1 LQRYRLS
8 ATWPYDPKRV
18 PLFYGWVIW
27 LFSTLGI
34 LVSIP
39 GQTMGMAVFTDSL
52 IEVLGLT
59 RTQLSMA
66 YLMGTVSS
74 ALLLTRAG
82 RWYDRL
88 GGRITIAGASMGLA
102 AMLVFIS
109 FSDTIAALLPGNKVV
124 VFGVI
129 FVGYFGVR
137 FFGQGVLTN
146 AAGNTLLVWFEK
158 RRGLVTGAR
167 GIFVSLGFSLAP
179 IFLAWQISLFGWR
192 GALWWLAIYCAVFAL
207 AGIIFV
213 RDNPQSCGVVI
224 DGAAYDAPDRPVNPV
239 PDMTLAEA
247 QKTPVFWLYSL
258 SLTIHSLLV
267 TAITFHVVSIFNEAQ
282 RDASEAFGF
291 FLPMAIVATAVN
303 LVSAW
308 LADHSRL
315 KPFLITMLCCFLVAG
330 VALVNLRD
338 SWGYWLLVLTLGAA
352 GGLWSV
358 ISNLAFIRYF
368 GALHLG
374 EVTGLVT
381 ATMVLGSA
389 IGPALFSIGLD
400 WSGSYA
406 TAEWLCM
413 GLVLPLLVAAVL
425 IPQAR

>member
-1 LQRYRLS
+1 MQFRLS
-8 ATWPYDPKRV
+8 ATWPFDPRRS

-27 LFSTLGI
+27 LFSTLGM
-34 LVSIP
+34 LASIP

-52 IEVLGLT
+52 IEVLGLS

-66 YLMGTVSS
+66 YLLGTLGS

-88 GGRITIAGASMGLA
+88 GGRITIAGASLA
-102 AMLVFIS
+102 LAVMLVFIS
-109 FSDTIAALLPGNKVV
+109 FSDVIAGVLQGNQALA
-124 VFGVI
+124 FAVI
-129 FVGYFGVR
+129 LVGYFGVR

-146 AAGNTLLVWFEK
+146 AARNTLLVWFEK
-158 RRGLVTGAR
+158 RRGLVAGAR
-167 GIFVSLGFSLAP
+167 GVFVSLGFSLAP

-192 GALWWLAIYCAVFAL
+192 GALWWLAIYCAVFAVT
-207 AGIIFV
+207 AIVFI
-213 RDNPQSCGVVI
+213 RDNPQSCGVRI
-224 DGAAYDAPDRPVNPV
+224 DGAAQDEHGPAADTAPA
-239 PDMTLAEA
+239 MTLAQA

-258 SLTIHSLLV
+258 SLTMQALFI
-267 TAITFHVVSIFNEAQ
+267 TAITFHVVSIFNEAG

-291 FLPMAIVATAVN
+291 FLPVAIVSTSVN
-303 LVSAW
+303 LVAAW
-308 LADHSRL
+308 LADQCGL
-315 KPFLITMLCCFLVAG
+315 KPFLVLMLCCFVLAG
-330 VALVNLRD
+330 VGLLNLQSD
-338 SWGYWLLVLTLGAA
+338 WGFWLLVAAQGAA
-352 GGLWSV
+352 AGLWSV

-389 IGPALFSIGLD
+389 VGPAMFSLGQD

-406 TAEWLCM
+406 AAEWLCIA
-413 GLVLPLLVAAVL
+413 LVVPLLVAALL
-425 IPQAR
+425 IPQSR